1 MSLRLSILVIFLLV
15 LRPLAADVPEYKN
28 LLSCYEPG
36 RVVSDL
42 NLLKEL
48 CTENVWKLASQTSDG
63 ERLVAFAQI
72 VYNADSVLASKPFF
86 DRAIAQARDYS
97 CANPTIAL
105 AISHQLRSGE
115 TNFLKKCRPF
125 GPVQL
130 SNLMLHLRDAD
141 ERKRACQYLGPDLK
155 KAKMQ
160 EVCVKG
166 LGPEGR

>member
-1 MSLRLSILVIFLLV
+1 MRLHYVIFFLALV
-15 LRPLAADVPEYKN
+15 FVRPLGADVPEYKN

-36 RVVSDL
+36 RVVLSL

-48 CTENVWKLASQTSDG
+48 CTENVWKLASQTNDG

-72 VYNADSVLASKPFF
+72 VYNADSISASKPFF
-86 DRAIAQARDYS
+86 ERAISKAREYA
-97 CANPTIAL
+97 CATPTIAI
-105 AISHQLRSGE
+105 AISNELKSGE
-115 TNFLKKCRPF
+115 ADFLKKCRPF
-125 GPVQL
+125 DPVQL

-141 ERKRACQYLGPDLK
+141 ERKRACQHLGPDLK
-155 KAKMQ
+155 KAKME